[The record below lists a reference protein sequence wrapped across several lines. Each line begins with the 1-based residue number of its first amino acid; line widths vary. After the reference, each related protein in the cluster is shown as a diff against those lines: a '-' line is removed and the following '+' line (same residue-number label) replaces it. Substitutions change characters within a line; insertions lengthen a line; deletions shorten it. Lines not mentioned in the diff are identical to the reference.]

1 MPQVREMKPTW
12 TMDIMILSSLSEI
25 GKYIDDNAMKV
36 KAGNLEFLSDW
47 RAALDQFYTNIKS
60 FLTEDIRTVT
70 NDTFSRIEV
79 DFPIGGRTIPIE
91 MGIVKS
97 IIQKLQILNEMF
109 YQARNELFMRFIEI
123 ISPTRKATE
132 YAYSALPTKDRE
144 AKVLEAEAK
153 EKKDET

>member
-1 MPQVREMKPTW
+1 MRPTW
-12 TMDIMILSSLSEI
+12 TMDVMILANLSEI

-36 KAGNLEFLSDW
+36 KAGNLEFISDW

-60 FLTEDIRTVT
+60 FLNQDIVNVT
-70 NDTFSRIEV
+70 NETFSRIEQ
-79 DFPIGGRTIPIE
+79 DFPVGGRTIPNKMETIK
-91 MGIVKS
+91 G

-109 YQARNELFMRFIEI
+109 YQARNELFMKFIEI

-144 AKVLEAEAK
+144 KKVEEAEAK
-153 EKKDET
+153 EMKDET